1 MSARILDDNISA
13 KTFMMYAH
21 TIQLYRFTIQ
31 LYPDPLLPI
40 KIVKGVNLM
49 VLLFCTAL
57 KLFKQNDDKENF
69 DFILFFPGYIPVNI

>member
-21 TIQLYRFTIQ
+21 TIQLY
-31 LYPDPLLPI
+31 PDPLLPI
-40 KIVKGVNLM
+40 KTVKGANLM